1 MVGRGYARMIR
12 YAVPPPSLVPPHP
25 LSFRHGRRDPDT
37 RRPGPRP
44 AFSGP
49 ARARRIPRHIRRRDD
64 HHAPA
69 RAGGFRPAVRVRA
82 GRRPADRDQ
91 GAGRGN
97 PERRARPGA
106 ARRHRIGQ
114 DLHRRACDPPDQA
127 ADPDPRPEQDAGR
140 PALWR
145 DEGAV
150 PRERG
155 RIFRQLLRLLPAR
168 GLCPAL
174 RHLYREGKL
183 DQRADRPH
191 APLGDARAA
200 GARRCDHRRLG
211 VLHLRHRVGRD
222 LFDHDLP
229 PCPRRGDRA
238 AVAAAPPDRA
248 AIPAQRHQFRAR
260 HLPRARRQCR
270 AVPGPPRGPR
280 LADLAVRRRD
290 RGDVRDRPA
299 DRREDGEAGDD
310 HRLRQFALC
319 DAAADIAA
327 GDQADPQRAEDP
339 HRRLHR
345 AGQAAG
351 GAAHRAAHAVRYRDD
366 RGHRVLRR
374 HRELLAL
381 FIGARAR
388 RAAADTVRISA
399 GKRAADHR

>member
-1 MVGRGYARMIR
+1 MEDAT
-12 YAVPPPSLVPPHP
+12 PT
-25 LSFRHGRRDPDT
+25 PDT
-37 RRPGPRP
+37 PAPGQPSPGQPAPGTSTGNGTSVGEMIITRPRAP
-44 AFSGP
+44 AEFGLQSEFSP
-49 ARARRIPRHIRRRDD
+49 AGDQPTAIKELVEGIQNASATRCCSASPDRAR
-64 HHAPA
+64 
-69 RAGGFRPAVRVRA
+69 
-82 GRRPADRDQ
+82 
-91 GAGRGN
+91 
-97 PERRARPGA
+97 
-106 ARRHRIGQ
+106 
-114 DLHRRACDPPDQA
+114 LHRRACDPPDQT
-127 ADPDPRPEQDAGR
+127 ADPDPCPEQDAGR

-229 PCPRRGDRA
+229 PFPRRGDRA

-260 HLPRARRQCR
+260 HLPRPRRQCR

-280 LADLAVRRRD
+280 LADIAVR
-290 RGDVRDRPA
+290 
-299 DRREDGEAGDD
+299 
-310 HRLRQFALC
+310 
-319 DAAADIAA
+319 
-327 GDQADPQRAEDP
+327 
-339 HRRLHR
+339 
-345 AGQAAG
+345 
-351 GAAHRAAHAVRYRDD
+351 
-366 RGHRVLRR
+366 
-374 HRELLAL
+374 
-381 FIGARAR
+381 
-388 RAAADTVRISA
+388 
-399 GKRAADHR
+399 